1 MCLLHH
7 FAHPSV
13 AHAYTVCSLPV
24 QASNIFREF
33 RQTPD
38 LWRKYDADRSAMWF
52 DLQTDMVETFGDDV
66 ELARAVERDAR
77 VRSRFEAVLRRRCGG
92 FGASI
97 PVVSGALRK
106 YSGKVLTLSVIDH
119 EPQDD
124 HHDCHYYASSIQKHV
139 VQNDVHDHWS
149 KKH

>member
-38 LWRKYDADRSAMWF
+38 LWRKYDADRSALWF
-52 DLQTDMVETFGDDV
+52 DLETDMAETFGDDA

-77 VRSRFEAVLRRRCGG
+77 VRSSFEAYFVVDAAGLARQYLWYQVRCVN
-92 FGASI
+92 I
-97 PVVSGALRK
+97 PEK
-106 YSGKVLTLSVIDH
+106 Y
-119 EPQDD
+119 
-124 HHDCHYYASSIQKHV
+124 
-139 VQNDVHDHWS
+139 
-149 KKH
+149 